1 MPETEIRFT
10 LPTSQEEVYN
20 LISDLPA
27 IGRCLA
33 GVKAV
38 RVLTDEESEW
48 KVEVRAGVVA
58 QTVTL
63 RARITERKPPQALA
77 FAATGMNIELSGRAE
92 LTPEGP
98 GQTEVH
104 VRARIEPRG
113 PLAPLIELI
122 MRRTQERLIAES
134 VENLQQDLERRA
146 AERSGPATAEAGP
159 PADPLAGLAGVWS
172 RITGLVAERGQG
184 VRLYDTTGRGY
195 LDFTSGIGVTN
206 TGHCH
211 PRVVAAVREQAGRLL
226 HSQANIAFSPPHLE
240 LVRRLREVVPPGI
253 DAFFF
258 ANSGAEAVEAALKL
272 ARQATGRP
280 NVIVFQGGF
289 HGRTIA
295 AMSLTT
301 AKRIY
306 RQGYQPLMAGVAVAP
321 FPYAYRYGWDPGAT
335 RRFCIEELR
344 HLLATQTGPEETAG
358 VLIEPV
364 LGEGGYVVP
373 PPGFLREVEALC
385 REHGLVLILDEI
397 QTGFGRTG
405 RFFAAEHEGLRPDI
419 LIMAKGLASGLPLS
433 AIGAGQELMARWPA
447 GSHGGTYGG
456 NVVACAAANATI
468 DVIREEGLV
477 ENAARLSPV
486 LLERL
491 RAVQRDHPVIGDVRG
506 LGLMVATEFARDG
519 RPDPATAKAVQ
530 RRCLEGGLLL
540 LTCGPY
546 DNTIR
551 WIPPLI
557 VTEAE
562 LDEAVAIFGQTLA
575 GAGG

>member
-10 LPTSQEEVYN
+10 LPASQEDVYA

-38 RVLTDEESEW
+38 RMLTDEDSEW

-77 FAATGMNIELSGRAE
+77 FAATGMNLELSGRAE
-92 LTPEGP
+92 LAPAGSGE
-98 GQTEVH
+98 TEVH
-104 VRARIEPRG
+104 VRAAVEPRG
-113 PLAPLIELI
+113 PLAPLIDLI
-122 MRRTQERLIAES
+122 MKRTQERLIAES
-134 VENLQQDLERRA
+134 VENLKRDLERRA
-146 AERSGPATAEAGP
+146 AKRPTTAEANP
-159 PADPLAGLAGVWS
+159 PADPLEGLASVWS
-172 RITGLVAERGQG
+172 RITGLVAERGEG
-184 VRLYDTTGRGY
+184 ARLYDTAGRGY

-211 PRVVAAVREQAGRLL
+211 PRIVAAIREQAGRLI

-240 LVRRLREVVPPGI
+240 LVRRLRAVVPPGI
-253 DAFFF
+253 DTFFF

-280 NVIVFQGGF
+280 NLIVFQGGF
-289 HGRTIA
+289 HGRTVA

-321 FPYAYRYGWDPGAT
+321 FPYAYRYGWDAET
-335 RRFCIEELR
+335 ARRFCLDELR

-385 REHGLVLILDEI
+385 REHGLLFILDEI

-433 AIGAGQELMARWPA
+433 AIGARQELMARWPA

-456 NVVACAAANATI
+456 NVVACAAACATI

-477 ENAARLSPV
+477 ANAARLGPV

-491 RAVQRDHPVIGDVRG
+491 RAVQRDYPVIGDVRG
-506 LGLMVATEFARDG
+506 LGLMVATEFTRDG
-519 RPDPATAKAVQ
+519 CPDPATTKAVQ

-551 WIPPLI
+551 WIPPLV

-562 LDEAVAIFGQTLA
+562 LDEAVAVFRRALASQTA
-575 GAGG
+575 

>member
-10 LPTSQEEVYN
+10 LPASQEDVYA

-38 RVLTDEESEW
+38 RVLTDEDSEW

-77 FAATGMNIELSGRAE
+77 FAATGMNLELTGRAE
-92 LTPEGP
+92 LAPLGP

-104 VRARIEPRG
+104 VRAAVEPRG
-113 PLAPLIELI
+113 PLAPLIDLI
-122 MRRTQERLIAES
+122 MKRTQERLIAES
-134 VENLQQDLERRA
+134 VENLKRDLERRA
-146 AERSGPATAEAGP
+146 AERPTTAEANP
-159 PADPLAGLAGVWS
+159 PADPLEGLAGVWS
-172 RITGLVAERGQG
+172 RITGLVAERGEG
-184 VRLYDTTGRGY
+184 VRLYDTAGRAY

-211 PRVVAAVREQAGRLL
+211 PRVVAAIREQAGRLI

-253 DAFFF
+253 GAFFF

-280 NVIVFQGGF
+280 NLIVFQGGF
-289 HGRTIA
+289 HGRTVA

-301 AKRIY
+301 AKRLY

-321 FPYAYRYGWDPGAT
+321 FPYAYRYGWAPEAT
-335 RRFCIEELR
+335 RRFCLDELR

-373 PPGFLREVEALC
+373 PSGFLRGVEALC
-385 REHGLVLILDEI
+385 REHGLLFILDEV

-433 AIGAGQELMARWPA
+433 AIGARQELMARWPA
-447 GSHGGTYGG
+447 GSHGGTYVG
-456 NVVACAAANATI
+456 NVVACAAACATI

-477 ENAARLSPV
+477 ANAARLGPI
-486 LLERL
+486 LLEKL
-491 RAVQRDHPVIGDVRG
+491 QKVQRDYPVIGDVRG
-506 LGLMVATEFARDG
+506 LGLMVATEFTRDG

-551 WIPPLI
+551 WIPPLV

-562 LDEAVAIFGQTLA
+562 LDEAVAIFRRALASQTA
-575 GAGG
+575 